1 MTVDNPQGIY
11 TKLEN
16 LLKNKDFR
24 EAFYLSM
31 IAMTYILRESC
42 KEAQ

>member
-24 EAFYLSM
+24 EADQETRRVML
-31 IAMTYILRESC
+31 AVA
-42 KEAQ
+42 KE